1 MKTLLAA
8 TFSAGL
14 LLAGAASAQ
23 QAGAGANVGPVG
35 AGATAGSQGVG
46 AGAHIGP
53 IGANVGLG
61 FTHPAY
67 YYHHRVCRGGWAW
80 HHHRRYCRR
89 W

>member
-8 TFSAGL
+8 TFSATL
-14 LLAGAASAQ
+14 LVAGAASAQ
-23 QAGAGANVGPVG
+23 QAGAGANVGPIG

-46 AGAHIGP
+46 AGAHVGP

-61 FTHPAY
+61 FTHPV
-67 YYHHRVCRGGWAW
+67 YYHHRVCRGGWYW
-80 HHHRRYCRR
+80 HHHHRYCRR